1 MRRLAL
7 RGAAV
12 ATLACGLVI
21 VAASP
26 ASAHAE
32 LLSTD
37 PQAGGVYDKAP
48 EEVNLRYTEP
58 VEASLGAVRVYD
70 GRGARL
76 DTGKPSHP
84 GGDSSTVR
92 VDLPDLRD
100 GSYVVTWRVLSADSH
115 PVQGAFTFQIGPEA
129 TADDLE
135 SLTQRLL
142 TDQGGSESVGAV
154 AAIARFGV
162 FAALALL
169 IGGVAFVTL
178 VWPRGRESR
187 RARRLIWAGWVGLAL
202 STLVGLALQGPYVA
216 GLALGDALDLDLLR
230 EVLDT
235 RSGKVWVARL
245 ALLVLAVPFLRR
257 LLPRGPVVEYP
268 LTPSWNAGAA
278 LLGVALAATPGLAG
292 HAASGELVPLAI
304 PADTVHLGAVAVWLG
319 GLVLLF
325 AAMLPAADAAE
336 LRSAVPRYSQ
346 LALIS
351 VGAIVVTGL
360 FQSWRQVGSLTGLRD
375 TDFGRILVIKLLI
388 VGALVVAAASSS
400 TTRPRSS

>member
-1 MRRLAL
+1 
-7 RGAAV
+7 
-12 ATLACGLVI
+12 
-21 VAASP
+21 
-26 ASAHAE
+26 
-32 LLSTD
+32 
-37 PQAGGVYDKAP
+37 
-48 EEVNLRYTEP
+48 
-58 VEASLGAVRVYD
+58 
-70 GRGARL
+70 
-76 DTGKPSHP
+76 
-84 GGDSSTVR
+84 
-92 VDLPDLRD
+92 
-100 GSYVVTWRVLSADSH
+100 
-115 PVQGAFTFQIGPEA
+115 
-129 TADDLE
+129 
-135 SLTQRLL
+135 
-142 TDQGGSESVGAV
+142 
-154 AAIARFGV
+154 
-162 FAALALL
+162 
-169 IGGVAFVTL
+169 
-178 VWPRGRESR
+178 
-187 RARRLIWAGWVGLAL
+187 
-202 STLVGLALQGPYVA
+202 
-216 GLALGDALDLDLLR
+216 LGDALDLDLLR